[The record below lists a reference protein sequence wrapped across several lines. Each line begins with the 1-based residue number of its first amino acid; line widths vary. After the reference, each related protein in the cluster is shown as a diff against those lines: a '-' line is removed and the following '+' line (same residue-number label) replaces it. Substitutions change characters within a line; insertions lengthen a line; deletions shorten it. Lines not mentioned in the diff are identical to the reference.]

1 MKKITYLFIKGRKEN
16 IEENTIEAE
25 EFYYGSLFLKSKGL
39 EVEII
44 EFDDN
49 LNKNNIFLKGVDKIL
64 SKYCSLP
71 FYTSK
76 VTSIKNLKVLLKTTD
91 LFLISESTGFSILP
105 LLIITKLFSKVNV
118 NLFVMGLYSKHLKYP
133 RLRFLHKLL
142 IKVLNYYV
150 DNLLFLGKGELN
162 KAIKNDVKNNQKF
175 TYFPWSVDD
184 DFWRLEQKPL
194 LKNKDKIIFVGNDG
208 NRDEKLLVE
217 LAKKLPEYKFIFVT
231 NISNLVNLK
240 MDNVEIIQGQWGESY
255 LTDTE
260 LKQIYSS
267 ARLSIIPLKKSSQ
280 PSGQSVALQS
290 MSLGIPV
297 IISDTEGFWD
307 RESFIDKKHI
317 IMVDSNNYEEWI
329 DHIKDAY
336 NDIEQLNLISNN
348 ALELTKSKFSKTMFN
363 KKILELIKDQ
373 N

>member
-1 MKKITYLFIKGRKEN
+1 MKKITYLFITGRKEN
-16 IEENTIEAE
+16 IEKNTIEAE

-49 LNKNNIFLKGVDKIL
+49 LNKYNFLLKGIDKIL

-133 RLRFLHKLL
+133 KLKFLHRLL
-142 IKVLNYYV
+142 IKVLNYFV
-150 DNLLFLGKGELN
+150 DNLLFLGKGELI
-162 KAIKNDVKNNQKF
+162 KALKNDERNNQKF

-184 DFWRLEQKPL
+184 DFWRLEQKSPL
-194 LKNKDKIIFVGNDG
+194 RNKDKIIFVGNDG
-208 NRDEKLLVE
+208 NRDETLLVQI
-217 LAKKLPEYKFIFVT
+217 AKKLPEYKFIFVT
-231 NISNLVNLK
+231 NIPNLINLK
-240 MDNVEIIQGQWGESY
+240 MENVEIIQGQWGQNY
-255 LTDTE
+255 LTDKE
-260 LKQIYSS
+260 LKQLYSS
-267 ARLSIIPLKKSSQ
+267 ARLSIIPLKESSQ

-307 RESFIDKKHI
+307 RDSFIDKNHI
-317 IMVDSNNYEEWI
+317 IMVTRNSCEEWVGL
-329 DHIKDAY
+329 IKEAY
-336 NDIEQLNLISNN
+336 NDLDQLNLISTN
-348 ALELTKSKFSKTMFN
+348 ALELTKNKYSKNMFN
-363 KKILELIKDQ
+363 KKILELIKDE